1 MIKSLLVLGCLATA
15 PAAEAA
21 RYVCETCNTNEKT
34 TLSFMQDQGIKD
46 KNALAVVLG
55 NIKQESNFHPNIC
68 EGGARVSYLNCRS
81 GGYGLIQ
88 WTSIRRYKGLG
99 AFASKYG
106 GDPSTL
112 GTQLRYLA
120 NEKQWQDIL
129 PSMKTSGQSIDWYMN
144 KSYRWLGWGIHGY
157 RTRYAK
163 QYANKLT
170 LG

>member
-21 RYVCETCNTNEKT
+21 RYVCETCNANEKT

-46 KNALAVVLG
+46 KNALSVVLG

-68 EGGARVSYLNCRS
+68 EGGARVSYQNCRA

-88 WTSIRRYKGLG
+88 WTSTNRYIGLG
-99 AFASKYG
+99 RFAMKYG

-112 GTQLRYLA
+112 NTQLRYLS
-120 NEKQWQDIL
+120 NEQQWIKVL
-129 PSMKTSGQSIDWYMN
+129 PALKTSGQSIDWYMN
-144 KSYRWLGWGIHGY
+144 KSYPWLGWGIHGA
-157 RTRYAK
+157 RTRYAY

-170 LG
+170 VG